1 MPHSPVLTSSSS
13 HWFLRMD
20 QDKTWHLLTSAVH
33 YMHVRPSIT
42 LSIFNQYCPSWCLTH
57 GRLRTKPCGFNR
69 THIIK
74 PSEFIECLFYGFKRI
89 EQPKNYIS
97 VIAYSPVWL
106 SFFSFP
112 WNNIEFHERKKIQV
126 WNDMRLLFFLYFQY
140 FSVSLILSLLSFL
153 ITALFLQL
161 PFFLSAM
168 RAFSCLNLS
177 GAFRGNKLWAG
188 RVSAVTSSSHKP
200 FLSFSQLLCLC
211 NRFLVDSERL
221 REWDSP

>member
-42 LSIFNQYCPSWCLTH
+42 LSVFNQYCPSWRLTH

-74 PSEFIECLFYGFKRI
+74 PPEFIECLFYGFKRI

-97 VIAYSPVWL
+97 VIAYSPVWF
-106 SFFSFP
+106 SFLSFP
-112 WNNIEFHERKKIQV
+112 WNNVWVSQKKENTGLEWHEGFCSFCIFSISLCV
-126 WNDMRLLFFLYFQY
+126 LYF
-140 FSVSLILSLLSFL
+140 
-153 ITALFLQL
+153 LF
-161 PFFLSAM
+161 
-168 RAFSCLNLS
+168 CL
-177 GAFRGNKLWAG
+177 
-188 RVSAVTSSSHKP
+188 SSSPH
-200 FLSFSQLLCLC
+200 FFSSCLSFS
-211 NRFLVDSERL
+211 RL
-221 REWDSP
+221 WGLFPV